1 MDFLADLEGHLR
13 EAAAALLAEGAIS
26 AKPKEIRVE
35 QSREDGRGDFT
46 SAIALASGNETGL
59 ERRLFA
65 EAMAAKL
72 RGNLDF
78 AEIDVAGPG
87 FLNLTIAPQA
97 WGTML
102 ATMLAEDRNYG
113 RGQWGEGREA
123 DIGFLSVDEAVPLRS
138 GHARGAVIGD
148 ALANMLD
155 FRGFRASR
163 SYRLNGGGV
172 VTVRL
177 EQSVRL
183 DRGGNTSE
191 ANPSLAELKSA
202 IGEDAT
208 RLGILMEQSSVPVTL
223 DAALLTDLSHANP
236 IFHMQYAHARCCAI
250 RQKGDTALP
259 GLTEPA
265 SWDPRAFA
273 DEGARLI
280 LRLLTLY
287 PRKID
292 HAARRGEAH
301 WLARYL
307 YDLASVLHAQ
317 YYRSLTAP
325 HLRFIRVDD
334 RLLMGAR
341 LALVR
346 GVEAVLK
353 SGLALLGACAP
364 DEIR

>member
-1 MDFLADLEGHLR
+1 MDFLSKLEGHLR
-13 EAAAALLAEGAIS
+13 EAALALLAEGAIS
-26 AKPKEIRVE
+26 ALPKTIQVE
-35 QSREDGRGDFT
+35 PSREDGRGDFT
-46 SAIALASGNETGL
+46 SAIALGSNNETGL

-65 EAMAAKL
+65 EALAAKL
-72 RGNLDF
+72 RGTLDF

-87 FLNLTIAPQA
+87 FLNLAVAPRA
-97 WGTML
+97 WGAML
-102 ATMLAEDRNYG
+102 ATLLAEGKNYG
-113 RGQWGEGREA
+113 RGQWGEGREV
-123 DIGFLSVDEAVPLRS
+123 DIGFLPVDETVPLQS
-138 GHARGAVIGD
+138 GDARGAVMGD

-155 FRGFRASR
+155 FTGFRASR
-163 SYRLNGGGV
+163 SYRLNGEGDF
-172 VTVRL
+172 TVRL
-177 EQSVRL
+177 GQLVRL
-183 DRGGNTSE
+183 VQSGKPSK
-191 ANPSLAELKSA
+191 ANLSLADLTAE

-223 DAALLTDLSHANP
+223 DAALLTDLSQVNP
-236 IFHMQYAHARCCAI
+236 LFHVQYAHARCCAI
-250 RQKGDTALP
+250 RQKGELALP
-259 GLTEPA
+259 GLAEPT
-265 SWDPRAFA
+265 SWDPNAFA

-280 LRLLTLY
+280 LRLLALY

-292 HAARRGEAH
+292 HVVRRGEPH

-307 YDLASVLHAQ
+307 HDLASVMHAQ

-334 RLLMGAR
+334 RLLTGAR

-353 SGLALLGACAP
+353 SGLALLGVCAP